1 MVKPKADAVALAA
14 VELARQA
21 AVDTAGPDQVG
32 DYLGATPEAER
43 VVTHA
48 FVCLHPGYI
57 GWHWA
62 VTVARAL
69 RQKEATVDEVVL
81 LPGAEALLAPAWVP
95 WADRVGPGDVA
106 PGLLMPTPDN
116 DPRLEPGYAA
126 SADPKTPEEAIE
138 IRAVV
143 RELGLG
149 RQRVL
154 TSYGRDQAAE
164 RWLAA
169 AGSETESARQA
180 PAPCSSCGYLIRLR
194 GSLGACFGVC
204 ANVFASR
211 DGQVVAVDH
220 GCGAHSDVVDDNRQ
234 AELPP
239 PVWDTM
245 TVDQSLFD

>member
-1 MVKPKADAVALAA
+1 MAA

-21 AVDTAGPDQVG
+21 AWETAGPEQVG
-32 DYLGATPEAER
+32 EHLGAVLEADR
-43 VVTHA
+43 VATHA
-48 FVCLHPGYI
+48 FVCLHPGYL
-57 GWHWA
+57 GWYWA
-62 VTVARAL
+62 VTVARAS

-81 LPGAEALLAPAWVP
+81 LPGAESLRAPDWVP
-95 WADRVGPGDVA
+95 WADRIGPGDVA

-126 SADPKTPEEAIE
+126 SSDPKTPQEAIE

-149 RQRVL
+149 RQRVM
-154 TSYGRDQAAE
+154 TPYGRDQSAE
-164 RWLAA
+164 RWLIE

-204 ANVFASR
+204 ANVYAPR
-211 DGQVVAVDH
+211 DGQVVAIDH
-220 GCGAHSDVVDDNRQ
+220 GCGAHSDVVDEHRQ